1 MHKKLGKIKM
11 NIFDDDDFMSTT
23 PKDNFMSIIKTANQ
37 NIVEMEIEK
46 MFGRLAL
53 AEKLLSENG
62 LEEEYEKQLRTF
74 EVAEPKEYEN
84 RVNSLFIET
93 VGNIVTQCE

>member
-1 MHKKLGKIKM
+1 MHKKIGKLTM

-53 AEKLLSENG
+53 AEKILGENG
-62 LEEEYEKQLRTF
+62 LEEPYESQLRTF

-84 RVNSLFIET
+84 RVNSLFLET

>member
-1 MHKKLGKIKM
+1 M

-23 PKDNFMSIIKTANQ
+23 PKDNFVSIIKTANQ
-37 NIVEMEIEK
+37 NIVANELEK
-46 MFGRLAL
+46 VFARLAL
-53 AEKLLSENG
+53 AEKMLEEKG
-62 LEEEYEKQLRTF
+62 LEEEYEKRLKSF
-74 EVAEPKEYEN
+74 EVAQPQDYEN